1 MQTVRQMDKLLN
13 IVFTLP
19 EKVSRSAVSLS
30 GKIKTETRVN
40 FTLHQSTNVPHI
52 TVYQLIIPDRNLD
65 RLIKIL
71 EDLALKL
78 PPQNF
83 RFAGFEEHSGYLS
96 VQLDLPPRVK
106 LFQEEVVKSVN
117 FLREGRSLIGEEE
130 ALNYP
135 ESQRK
140 NIAEYGF
147 DNLLDFYNPH
157 ITITCLS
164 DPEKAKRFISGLNWT
179 ENEFSCSAIGLYSL
193 GEFGTCKELIR
204 EFKLRGED

>member
-1 MQTVRQMDKLLN
+1 MQTVRQMNKLLN

-30 GKIKTETRVN
+30 AEMKTETRVN
-40 FTLHQSTNVPHI
+40 FTLQQNTNVPHI
-52 TVYQLIIPDRNLD
+52 TIYQLIIPDRNLK

-71 EDLALKL
+71 EGLVLNL

-83 RFAGFEEHSGYLS
+83 KFKGFEEHSGYLS
-96 VQLDLPPRVK
+96 VQLNLPPRVK

-117 FLREGRSLIGEEE
+117 FLREGRSLISEEE

-140 NIAEYGF
+140 NIADYGF

-164 DPEKAKRFISGLNWT
+164 DPENAKKLMSGLSWT
-179 ENEFSCSAIGLYSL
+179 EKEFSCSGIGLYSL
-193 GEFGTCKELIR
+193 GKFGICKELIR
-204 EFKLRGED
+204 EFKLGAED

>member
-1 MQTVRQMDKLLN
+1 MDKLLN

-19 EKVSRSAVSLS
+19 EKASRSAVSLS

-40 FTLHQSTNVPHI
+40 FTLHKNTNVPHI
-52 TVYQLIIPDRNLD
+52 TVYQLIIPDRNLN

-96 VQLDLPPRVK
+96 VELSLPPRVK
-106 LFQEEVVKSVN
+106 LFQEEVIKSVN
-117 FLREGRSLIGEEE
+117 FLREGRSLIGEEG
-130 ALNYP
+130 ASNYP
-135 ESQRK
+135 KSQRK

-164 DPEKAKRFISGLNWT
+164 DPENAKKLISELSWT
-179 ENEFSCSAIGLYSL
+179 ENEFFCSSIGLYSL

-204 EFKLRGED
+204 EFKLRAED